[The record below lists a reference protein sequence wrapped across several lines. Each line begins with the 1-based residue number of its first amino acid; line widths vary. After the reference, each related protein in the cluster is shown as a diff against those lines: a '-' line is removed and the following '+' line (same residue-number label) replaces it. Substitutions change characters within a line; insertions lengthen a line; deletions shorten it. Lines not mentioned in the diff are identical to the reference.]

1 MNDDR
6 KSFLLD
12 SISIDSRGNPG
23 IGNDGDIIDE
33 EQEDNLPTWPD
44 KKKAEEMLAAA
55 RASLEKS
62 GGDNNE

>member
-33 EQEDNLPTWPD
+33 EQEDSLPTWPD